1 MADEQE
7 PSGEL
12 SQDDIDALFDAHASA
27 GEELDDNPSAGGA
40 RPSGAPSGVSITVA
54 PDVSSLLGVAGV
66 RVLSGLALQ
75 AAEVLT
81 VGIDS
86 VAGQRAVLVD
96 VGVTVT
102 DYAAIEGEYGAI
114 DHVGF
119 EIRVALS
126 SSDAH
131 LIAVLVPQQEL
142 ASLLSL
148 DLSTEQLADAAFAQG
163 QSDAAATS
171 VRELLD
177 LISLTLFAGP
187 LQGVEAT
194 LSDLRFGQV
203 DVTMGVL
210 ADVAQGAPALR
221 VELTLARTD
230 GTGLTLL
237 LVLPQPLL
245 DALAERLEPIVVD
258 DDDAAPPRPAPTP
271 LRPRSAPAAPPHPTE
286 EPRGFGLDDD
296 PVGPGGARPAATF
309 GAAGDDVD
317 VHPVRFP
324 PLPDGRSQPPASRS
338 LDLIMDVSM
347 RVTVELGRSTMTVE
361 DVLALGP
368 GSVIELNKLAGEP
381 VDILVND
388 QLIAR
393 GEVVVVDENFG
404 VRVTE
409 IVSPRR
415 RAHAM
420 GE

>member
-7 PSGEL
+7 PASGEL
-12 SQDDIDALFDAHASA
+12 SQDDLDALFDARTDA
-27 GEELDDNPSAGGA
+27 DDGGA
-40 RPSGAPSGVSITVA
+40 TGATGATGGTGGATLTVA
-54 PDVSSLLGVAGV
+54 PEVGSLLGAAGA
-66 RVLSGLALQ
+66 RLLGGLAVQ

-86 VAGQRAVLVD
+86 VAGQRAVLVEA
-96 VGVTVT
+96 TISVT
-102 DYAAIEGEYGAI
+102 DYAAVELEYASVE
-114 DHVGF
+114 HMGF

-126 SSDAH
+126 PSESH
-131 LIAVLVPQQEL
+131 LMAALVPQAEL
-142 ASLLSL
+142 GALLSL
-148 DLSTEQLADAAFAQG
+148 DLSPAQMAEADFAKAQTAAV
-163 QSDAAATS
+163 ATA

-177 LISLTLFAGP
+177 LVSLTLFAGE

-194 LSDLRFGQV
+194 LSDLRIGQI
-203 DVTMGVL
+203 DYTMGVL

-221 VELTLARTD
+221 VQLALARTD
-230 GTGLTLL
+230 GNVVAIV
-237 LVLPQPLL
+237 LVMPQPLL
-245 DALAERLEPIVVD
+245 DALAERLEP
-258 DDDAAPPRPAPTP
+258 AAVEEPTQAAPTP
-271 LRPRSAPAAPPHPTE
+271 LRPRAAAPAAPPRTAE
-286 EPRGFGLDDD
+286 EPRGFGLADDR
-296 PVGPGGARPAATF
+296 GGASSARPAVTF
-309 GAAGDDVD
+309 GAAVGDDVD

-324 PLPDGRSQPPASRS
+324 PLPDARTPPPPSRS
-338 LDLIMDVSM
+338 LDLIMDVPM

-381 VDILVND
+381 VDILIND

-415 RAHAM
+415 RAHVM